1 MDDIVVVIFV
11 PASETRMISYYS
23 HSSCDCIVDPSRGVL
38 PHFGVFSP
46 VSSNNQ
52 TYRHDIAE
60 MLLIKAALSTR
71 NLTVISGTAYS
82 SEVAEFTRVLS
93 GVHAAQSLVFYVV
106 LCRPLFIFLFLV
118 INCLSFTSDYSFCIF
133 KLFHTEQL

>member
-71 NLTVISGTAYS
+71 SLTVISGTAYS